1 MQLAA
6 SSNNNE
12 LIPEQFLALR
22 DRLARYNGVYLD
34 DTRQVVLQASLA
46 RRLTATGLSLASYMA
61 LLCGPSGEQEL
72 YQLAELLLNHE
83 TIFFRNQSQFRAL
96 RELVLPELHRRL
108 PPGTPLRLWSA
119 GCATG
124 EEPYSLAIATLE
136 ALGAPLPRPVE
147 IIASDLSLPA
157 LSKARTA
164 TYRGRTLMNIEPH
177 LTARYFERRGELL
190 IVRPEVRRLVS
201 FTQHNLLEA
210 FPPQVQDVQ
219 AIFCQNVTIYFQLET
234 CRALMGRFHAALA
247 DEGYL
252 FLGFSETL
260 WNIYDG
266 FRSQELLG
274 AFIYR
279 KPLPALRDPRL
290 VTHKLGSGIHEFRS
304 TSAASVALPR
314 AVTAVTISARG
325 PRVADPCRDARALLD
340 AGQVDAALDV
350 LRNVPLVGNI
360 APTVL
365 ALMARANANR
375 GELDLAAAQARRA
388 LELDSLTTE
397 AYILLGMI
405 YAQQGQLAAAVTQL
419 ERARYL
425 DSAAP
430 LISYHLA
437 ELYRQ
442 LGSAQAAVREY
453 RNALHK
459 LAEHPPDHLLDGVAV
474 RWLRE
479 TCQRHIDR
487 QHVERR

>member
-1 MQLAA
+1 MQPA
-6 SSNNNE
+6 SSSNTNE
-12 LIPEQFLALR
+12 LTPEQFMALR
-22 DRLARYNGVYLD
+22 DRLARFSGVYLD
-34 DTRQVVLQASLA
+34 DTRLVVLQASLA
-46 RRLTATGLSLASYMA
+46 RRLAATGLSLASYMV
-61 LLCGPSGEQEL
+61 LLFGPSGDQEA

-83 TIFFRNQSQFRAL
+83 TVFFRNQPQFRAL

-108 PPGTPLRLWSA
+108 SPGVPLRLWSA

-124 EEPYSLAIATLE
+124 EEPYSLAITALE
-136 ALGAPLPRPVE
+136 ALGTPLPRPVE

-157 LSKARTA
+157 LSKARA
-164 TYRGRTLMNIEPH
+164 GTYRGRTLMNIEPR
-177 LTARYFERRGELL
+177 LATRYFERRGELL
-190 IVRPEVRRLVS
+190 VVRPEVRNLVS

-210 FPPQVQDVQ
+210 FPPQVQGVH

-234 CRALMGRFHAALA
+234 CRALMGRFHGALA
-247 DEGYL
+247 DDGYL

-266 FRSQELLG
+266 LRSQELLG
-274 AFIYR
+274 AFVYR
-279 KPLPALRDPRL
+279 KPLPTALNPRL
-290 VTHKLGSGIHEFRS
+290 ATRKLGSV
-304 TSAASVALPR
+304 TSELRPPSRPPTAPLRPPPAPASSEQR
-314 AVTAVTISARG
+314 AR
-325 PRVADPCRDARALLD
+325 PADPCREARALLD
-340 AGQVDAALDV
+340 AGKVDAALDL
-350 LRNVPLVGNI
+350 LRHTPLVGST

-405 YAQQGQLAAAVTQL
+405 YAQQGQLSAAVTQL

-442 LGSAQAAVREY
+442 LGNAQAAVREY
-453 RNALHK
+453 RNALRK